1 MFVWDFIVSVL
12 SWMGLFKKEVRLL
25 LLGLDNAGKTTLL
38 RMLEWHNGT
47 AQPYLSTWFQ
57 LDFFFVEE
65 ITIGKLKLVTFDIGG
80 HQQACKVWR
89 DYYPAVNALV
99 FVIDACDKQHLPE
112 SKLELDLILSD
123 ELLKYHPVLILGN
136 KVDLP
141 GAASKQ
147 QLFNDLGLNYSVSG
161 KDKTT
166 HSQLESH
173 PVELYMCSILNRH
186 GYEEGFEWLCQ
197 YID

>member
-1 MFVWDFIVSVL
+1 
-12 SWMGLFKKEVRLL
+12 
-25 LLGLDNAGKTTLL
+25 
-38 RMLEWHNGT
+38 MLKNGT
-47 AQPYLSTWFQ
+47 MGQHSPTYQPV
-57 LDFFFVEE
+57 VEE
-65 ITIGKLKLVTFDIGG
+65 ITIGKLKLMTFDRGG
-80 HQQACKVWR
+80 HQQARRVWR

-99 FVIDACDKQHLPE
+99 FVIDACDKQRLPE

-123 ELLKYHPVLILGN
+123 ELLKDRPVLILGN

-147 QLFNDLGLNYSVSG
+147 QLLNDLGLNHLVSG

-166 HSQLESH
+166 HSQLKSH

-186 GYEEGFEWLCQ
+186 GYKEGFEWLGQ